1 LSRLAY
7 ETYVKGKRLGR
18 PRKPRGCRESY
29 QSACAGPSVGP
40 MRTLSNSR
48 DVATAYHEAGHA
60 VASFCVGARLK
71 KITIIRAGDY
81 SGLCEH
87 AKIIHGKFPECDG
100 SGRMRLAWERRV
112 IVALAGPI
120 AQKLHSPRSFRR
132 YHASSDFP
140 TALLV
145 ASHTT
150 GSENEA
156 SAWLKWLE
164 IRATDLLEFRWESVK
179 ALAEE
184 LLQLRTLDGESA
196 LRVIQLSE
204 GVQKSHSLTTH

>member
-1 LSRLAY
+1 VCLYA
-7 ETYVKGKRLGR
+7 
-18 PRKPRGCRESY
+18 
-29 QSACAGPSVGP
+29 GP
-40 MRTLSNSR
+40 MRTLPNSR

-60 VASFCVGARLK
+60 VAAFCVGVRLK
-71 KITIIRAGDY
+71 KITIIRSGDY

-100 SGRMRLAWERRV
+100 SGQMRLAWERQV

-120 AQKLHSPRSFRR
+120 AQKLYSPRSFRR
-132 YHASSDFP
+132 YHASSDYRA
-140 TALLV
+140 ALIA
-145 ASHTT
+145 ASFIT

-164 IRATDLLEFRWESVK
+164 IRATDLLEFRWKSVK
-179 ALAEE
+179 TLAKE
-184 LLQLRTLDGESA
+184 LLLLRTLDGESA
-196 LRVIQLSE
+196 LRVIRLSE